1 MVDEYPDGS
10 GTAHGTVPHLLAGLE
25 VIQRRLGHELR
36 RRFAGGHL
44 VLRGSEGRILDLVEP
59 AGSRPTA
66 LADGAWISK
75 QAIGKRIQDLE
86 ARGLVRLGPDPSDGR
101 AVLVH
106 RTDDGER
113 ARAYIRSQISQLEE
127 DLGAQVGPERYRVFR
142 EVLDELAGPTAPFG
156 PRNRAGAGAGA
167 SAATS

>member
-1 MVDEYPDGS
+1 MVDEYPDDT

-25 VIQRRLGHELR
+25 AIQRRLGHELR

-44 VLRGSEGRILDLVEP
+44 VLRGSEGRILDLIEP

-86 ARGLVRLGPDPSDGR
+86 ARGLVRVGPDPSDGR

-106 RTDDGER
+106 RTGEGER
-113 ARAYIRSQISQLEE
+113 ARASIRAQIRDLEE
-127 DLGAQVGPERYRVFR
+127 DLSAQVGPERYRVFR
-142 EVLDELAGPTAPFG
+142 EVLDELAGSAAPTG
-156 PRNRAGAGAGA
+156 PRLMAGAGAGA
-167 SAATS
+167 PVARR